1 MDERMRNHVSGSA
14 ICQIC
19 GGSGWIMTH
28 NQNGEECC
36 TPCKCRE
43 LDAARNRLLMSGLMR
58 DADSCTFEN
67 YRTGSNAQ
75 RIDAKQTAELY
86 VKRFQEIQRSKH
98 NSLLF
103 CGQVGAG
110 KTHLGTAC
118 SVKLLEQGVSVLYV
132 SYRES
137 MTRLKTLIMDGE
149 AYEKEIESYKNAEV
163 LFLDDFLKGKITES
177 DINIIYEIVNHRYNH
192 KLPFII
198 STEKTLQEMI
208 RFDEAISS
216 RLIEMARGSIIEFKG
231 YELNYRLFGEEDSN
245 GCI

>member
-1 MDERMRNHVSGSA
+1 MDERMRNSMNDSA
-14 ICQIC
+14 TCQEC
-19 GGSGWIMTH
+19 SGSGWVVIH
-28 NQNGEECC
+28 HQNGQDSCI
-36 TPCKCRE
+36 PCKCRE
-43 LDAARNRLLMSGLMR
+43 LAAARKRLLKSGLMR

-67 YRTGSNAQ
+67 YKTGKNAQ

-86 VKRFQEIQRSKH
+86 VKRFPEIQRSKH

-231 YELNYRLFGEEDSN
+231 YELNYRLFGEEDPDGSL
-245 GCI
+245 